1 MNYLKTFLPY
11 LFGNKKGKSL
21 EVSIPKLIPWES
33 LNFEEIL
40 MFHALRNSLDS
51 YLRSIDLSIISKKDL
66 FQLFNYLSF
75 LAADLRLQLE
85 LTFKEEH
92 HYFLKATSASVLNK
106 NELQE
111 LLNFKNDKLTLF
123 AILDKERS
131 HPGLLIIR
139 KANGYFLK
147 NDPFTIWSI
156 PVLGLSGR
164 GLPFHHTNGQT
175 PTGVFTIDSVMPE
188 ANNTHEF
195 GKFRRLIVNFIPK
208 SLDESELTALLPSH
222 HHDKSWWKA
231 SVVARELGR
240 SLLRIHGTGRS
251 NLNPFSSYFPLV
263 PTSGCLATKESHL
276 LGLKKYNDQRLLLDS
291 LQKAMELP
299 VLFENESKI
308 HGLLYVVEFDDNL
321 TALHFLT

>member
-21 EVSIPKLIPWES
+21 EVSIPEIIPWDS

-51 YLRSIDLSIISKKDL
+51 YLHSIDLTIIGKKDL
-66 FQLFNYLSF
+66 FQLFNF
-75 LAADLRLQLE
+75 LPFLNVDLRFQLE
-85 LTFKEEH
+85 CTFKEEYK
-92 HYFLKATSASVLNK
+92 YFLEATQASVLNK

-111 LLNFKNDKLTLF
+111 LLNFKNNKLTLF
-123 AILDKERS
+123 AILDKKRS
-131 HPGLLIIR
+131 RPGLLIIR

-147 NDPFTIWSI
+147 NDLSNIWSI

-175 PTGVFTIDSVMPE
+175 PTGVFTLDSVMPE
-188 ANNTHEF
+188 ANNPYEF

-208 SLDESELTALLPSH
+208 SLDESDLTALLPSNH
-222 HHDKSWWKA
+222 QNKSWWKA

-251 NLNPFSSYFPLV
+251 NLNPFSSYFPFV
-263 PTSGCLATKESHL
+263 PTSGCLATKEGDL
-276 LGLKKYNDQRLLLDS
+276 LGLKRYNDQRLLLDS
-291 LQKAMELP
+291 LQKAMNLP
-299 VLFENESKI
+299 VFFENESKI

-321 TALHFLT
+321 SALHFVI